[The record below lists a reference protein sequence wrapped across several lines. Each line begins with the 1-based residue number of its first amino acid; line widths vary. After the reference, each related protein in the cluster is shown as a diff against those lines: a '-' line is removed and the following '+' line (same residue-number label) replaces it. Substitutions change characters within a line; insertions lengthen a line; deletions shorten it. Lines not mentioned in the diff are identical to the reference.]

1 MNTMKS
7 TMAKIA
13 EVNKALELAS
23 HKVSLGA
30 AEDLAKAKG
39 ELDAIM
45 SQLANE
51 KAKLKTSDDGIAK
64 AKEAAAK
71 IVKDSQVA
79 ADKAYAASEKYT
91 ASVSKTLTRIDGV
104 LAKVEKQAKDLGVD
118 VKSIPNYADVD
129 KMYVAVDNENSAV
142 KNYSFVNE

>member
-1 MNTMKS
+1 MKS
-7 TMAKIA
+7 VMARMA
-13 EVNKALELAS
+13 EANKAIELSA
-23 HKVSLGA
+23 HKIELGA
-30 AEDLAKAKG
+30 AEDLAKAKA

-45 SQLANE
+45 KQLANE
-51 KAKLKTSDDGIAK
+51 KVKLKTSDDGIAK
-64 AKEAAAK
+64 AKESAAK

-91 ASVSKTLTRIDGV
+91 ASVSKTLTKIDGI

-142 KNYSFVNE
+142 KNYTFVNE

>member
-7 TMAKIA
+7 VMARMA
-13 EVNKALELAS
+13 EANKALELAS
-23 HKVSLGA
+23 HKIELGA

-45 SQLANE
+45 KQLANE
-51 KAKLKTSDDGIAK
+51 KVKLKTSDDGI

-104 LAKVEKQAKDLGVD
+104 LTKVEKQAKDLGVD
-118 VKSIPNYADVD
+118 VKSIPNYADVN
-129 KMYVAVDNENSAV
+129 KMYTSVEDENASV
-142 KNYSFVNE
+142 KNFSFVNE

>member
-7 TMAKIA
+7 VMARMA
-13 EVNKALELAS
+13 EANKAIELAS
-23 HKVSLGA
+23 HKIELGA

-45 SQLANE
+45 NQLANE
-51 KAKLKTSDDGIAK
+51 KLKLKTSDDGIAK

-79 ADKAYAASEKYT
+79 ADKVYAASEKYT

>member
-7 TMAKIA
+7 VMARMA
-13 EVNKALELAS
+13 EANKAIELSA
-23 HKVSLGA
+23 HKIELGA
-30 AEDLAKAKG
+30 AEDLAKAKA

-45 SQLANE
+45 KQLANE
-51 KAKLKTSDDGIAK
+51 KVKLKTSDDGIAK
-64 AKEAAAK
+64 AKESAAK

-91 ASVSKTLTRIDGV
+91 ASVSKTLTKIDGI

-142 KNYSFVNE
+142 KNYTFVNE

>member
-7 TMAKIA
+7 VMARMA
-13 EVNKALELAS
+13 EANKALELSA
-23 HKVSLGA
+23 HKIELGA

-45 SQLANE
+45 QQLANE
-51 KAKLKTSDDGIAK
+51 KVKLKTSDDGIAK

-91 ASVSKTLTRIDGV
+91 ASVSKTLTKIDGI

-142 KNYSFVNE
+142 KNYTFVNE